1 MSPLVAGVIVVAI
14 VAALMLVY
22 RDGSR
27 SGRSWTR
34 AAANDRDVVSD
45 AARLGAALTEIAFDR
60 TSGKLA
66 EADYL
71 AFRQTYEAGLARAAA
86 TPAPGREVTD
96 AAEELV
102 ARARAQQSA
111 CPSCGP
117 RPESSPSYCS
127 TCGLPLLACRACG
140 ARPGEVGAR
149 FCAACGVRLAA

>member
-1 MSPLVAGVIVVAI
+1 MSPLVAGVMVAAI
-14 VAALMLVY
+14 VAALILVF

-34 AAANDRDVVSD
+34 ATTNDRDVVSESARLD
-45 AARLGAALTEIAFDR
+45 AALIEIAFDR

-66 EADYL
+66 EADYQ

-86 TPAPGREVTD
+86 APTPRVGPD

-117 RPESSPSYCS
+117 RPEPSPAYCS
-127 TCGLPLLACRACG
+127 TCGRHLLACRRCG
-140 ARPGEVGAR
+140 ARPDEVGAR
-149 FCAACGVRLAA
+149 FCAACGARLAA